1 MKSIAIIAGVLVIAL
16 GFILVPARVRTM
28 SQVRKIRALDGQSG
42 EFSMLAHSIRTA
54 YTTIEDPKLMEGSR
68 LKLGLIDLAGVRLV
82 RFNGEGMP
90 YFYGDVAYDTNR
102 QKVLKAVVDEL
113 W

>member
-1 MKSIAIIAGVLVIAL
+1 MKIVTIIAGVLLVVFGVI
-16 GFILVPARVRTM
+16 FVSARIGTM
-28 SQVRKIRALDGQSG
+28 SQVGKIRALEGQSG
-42 EFSMLAHSIRTA
+42 EFGLLAHSIRTR
-54 YTTIEDPKLMEGSR
+54 YTTIEDPKLMEGAR
-68 LKLGLIDLAGVRLV
+68 LKLGLTDLTGVRLV

-90 YFYGDVAYDTNR
+90 YFYGYVAYDTNR